1 MNNTILS
8 LVIGLVFAL
17 ALVTG
22 VTFAQSPTS
31 MQNSPSP
38 TQYMM
43 NGNNSS
49 NNNSGTSGYQSG
61 QGGSGTLPSGAP
73 STGLGGTAY

>member
-1 MNNTILS
+1 M
-8 LVIGLVFAL
+8 FAL

-49 NNNSGTSGYQSG
+49 NNSGTSGYQSG

-73 STGLGGTAY
+73 STGLGGTSY

>member
-1 MNNTILS
+1 MS

-31 MQNSPSP
+31 MKNSPSP
-38 TQYMM
+38 SQSMM

-49 NNNSGTSGYQSG
+49 NNN
-61 QGGSGTLPSGAP
+61 SGTLPSGAP